1 MKGKSHISP
10 GMVRRKVRE
19 VLNMR
24 PGRGKTEDILLE
36 FVNELTA
43 GGVDVQMLREAIE
56 WNLSEGYVRYV
67 DGGKTESGEKEWF
80 ITRAGQEHE
89 NIT

>member
-1 MKGKSHISP
+1 MKGRKVSA
-10 GMVRRKVRE
+10 GMVRRKIRE

-24 PGRGKTEDILLE
+24 PGRGKTEDVLLE
-36 FVNELTA
+36 FVNELCG
-43 GGVDVQMLREAIE
+43 GGVDVQMLRDGLE
-56 WNLSEGYVRYV
+56 WNLGEAFVRYA
-67 DGGKTESGEKEWF
+67 DKNETESGEKEWF